1 MLKKMMNK
9 QILSYTENIDPI
21 KMLTNAADIAAWN
34 NNELPSD
41 RMSTEN
47 ATILLNSERWP
58 LMVDPQLQGIKWL
71 RNMYGDK
78 LKSIRLDQ
86 KGYLDNLER
95 VISNG
100 DVAIIENLGED
111 IDPVLEPIIGRN
123 TIKKG
128 RAIKLGDKEIEYNQN
143 FRLILH
149 TKLANPHYK
158 PEIQAQCALV
168 NFSVTRDGLED
179 QLLADV
185 VIKERPD
192 LERIKA
198 DLTRQ
203 QNEFKILLSKL
214 EDQLLAKLSSAEG
227 DFLGDTSLVENLE
240 QTKTT
245 ALEVEEKVIEA
256 KKTEKE
262 INEAREL
269 YRPIATRGSLLYF
282 CIDSLDKIHPMYRF
296 SLKSFRKVFERALD
310 LCEASKDDLNLRST
324 QLISDVTKAVFV
336 YTSRAL
342 FEKDKLVFTTQM
354 CLQILITGMCA
365 SDNS

>member
-1 MLKKMMNK
+1 MKRDN
-9 QILSYTENIDPI
+9 ILSFTEEKDPVS
-21 KMLTNAADIAAWN
+21 MLTDAADIALWN
-34 NNELPSD
+34 NHALPSD
-41 RMSTEN
+41 RMSIEN

-71 RNMYGDK
+71 RSMFGEK
-78 LKSIRLDQ
+78 LISIRLDQ
-86 KGYLDNLER
+86 KGYLDTLER

-100 DVAIIENLGED
+100 DTVIIENLGEY
-111 IDPVLEPIIGRN
+111 IDPVLDPVIGRN

-128 RAIKLGDKEIEYNQN
+128 RAIKLGDKEIEYNPK

-158 PEIQAQCALV
+158 PEIQAQCALI
-168 NFSVTRDGLED
+168 NFLVTRDGLED

-185 VIKERPD
+185 VSKERPD
-192 LERIKA
+192 LEKVKA

-203 QNEFKILLSKL
+203 QNEFKILLSNL

-269 YRPIATRGSLLYF
+269 YR
-282 CIDSLDKIHPMYRF
+282 
-296 SLKSFRKVFERALD
+296 
-310 LCEASKDDLNLRST
+310 
-324 QLISDVTKAVFV
+324 
-336 YTSRAL
+336 
-342 FEKDKLVFTTQM
+342 
-354 CLQILITGMCA
+354 
-365 SDNS
+365 